1 MLKLL
6 RSKHFYVITT
16 IVLIIAII
24 VMSIY
29 ISVCVDMRNEA
40 SQLLVDNGISLD
52 EVYDNQEKAK
62 MFTTT
67 SNISETTHKEVTES
81 NTNSVTVPTKEV
93 PEVTEIEVENKTAS
107 ESNLLA
113 LVTKYCNCV
122 YTQNATINYENAK
135 NQLRSVA
142 IGDAYK
148 KALKELNLLYSDN
161 QEGRTSNASVEFAY
175 FRFLGTS
182 KPEGKMRFN
191 VMNYYEDS
199 NSKGTGYSI
208 DASASFSYDAD
219 NDVWTIYKLDF
230 SRN

>member
-16 IVLIIAII
+16 IVLIISII

-52 EVYDNQEKAK
+52 EVYDNQDKAK

-67 SNISETTHKEVTES
+67 SQVTNNTTKVTETTIIENTEP
-81 NTNSVTVPTKEV
+81 SVNVN
-93 PEVTEIEVENKTAS
+93 VENKTAS

-122 YTQNATINYENAK
+122 YTQNATINYDNAK

-161 QEGRTSNASVEFAY
+161 QDGRTSNASVEFAY

-191 VMNYYEDS
+191 VMNYYENS
-199 NSKGTGYSI
+199 NSNGTGYTI

-219 NDVWTIYKLDF
+219 NDVWTIYKLNF
-230 SRN
+230 TRN